1 MHYALCHGIE
11 PLLLIQHPSKRLRS
25 TGIKIGDLDDASRL
39 SSGLEVLQGCEEYR
53 LFSNR
58 GHTSMAAH
66 GLPRRPREGTT
77 VDDPEIVS
85 FNKLESSR
93 PP

>member
-1 MHYALCHGIE
+1 
-11 PLLLIQHPSKRLRS
+11 
-25 TGIKIGDLDDASRL
+25 
-39 SSGLEVLQGCEEYR
+39 
-53 LFSNR
+53 
-58 GHTSMAAH
+58 MAAH